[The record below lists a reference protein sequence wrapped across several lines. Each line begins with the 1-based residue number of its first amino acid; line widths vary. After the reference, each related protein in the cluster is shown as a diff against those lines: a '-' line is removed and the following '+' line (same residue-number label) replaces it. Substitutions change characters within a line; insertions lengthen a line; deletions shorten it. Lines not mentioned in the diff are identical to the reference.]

1 MPSQYRNLAYKDEPK
16 FTKEIVRGYAVNQL
30 TEQQVTA
37 YVDRVISSCEK
48 SFPPGMKY
56 LGSR

>member
-37 YVDRVISSCEK
+37 YVDRVI
-48 SFPPGMKY
+48 
-56 LGSR
+56 